1 MSRPS
6 LSSSYDTTPSVK
18 QRKPSSV
25 PLRILAACITSILIA
40 VHYTNYSPL
49 ITTMRAELHIS
60 SGQAGLMSTMLF
72 LGLALTYIPAGALAD
87 RFGTRPVLIG
97 FSVLLAMGGIL
108 LPLFASLPWILFCR
122 LLVGLGSGGAFI
134 AGAGIAAGVGKHA
147 SIGQGLYGGATQVG
161 SGLGLLITPF
171 LFHAFGWRGSFLFW
185 GLLSGLSVFIWLFV
199 NDGQEVHTP
208 TKIDLRAAAHSPSVW
223 TLGLSHLGTF
233 GLGNAIA
240 AWLTV
245 YLVEVYHLPLTL
257 AATFGS
263 FALLTGMFFRPL
275 GGILIGR
282 RIISAIPLLRIGTIL
297 GFLGVVLLAFPLHTP
312 LLAILGISAIAIG
325 STIPYTS
332 VFNSAAN
339 LKSVGK
345 GLAQGFASV
354 LASPT
359 VIIGP
364 PVIGYI
370 LDRTKS
376 FTYAFSFI
384 LLFGLVA
391 ITASFL
397 AGPAVRRETRT
408 PIVL

>member
-6 LSSSYDTTPSVK
+6 LSSSYDATVAVR

-25 PLRILAACITSILIA
+25 PLRTFAACTTAILIA

-49 ITTMRAELHIS
+49 ISTLRAELHIS
-60 SGQAGLMSTMLF
+60 SGQVGLMSTLLF
-72 LGLALTYIPAGALAD
+72 LGLALTYIPAGVLAD
-87 RFGTRPVLIG
+87 RFGARPVLIG
-97 FSVLLAMGGIL
+97 FGMLIVLGGVL
-108 LPLFASLPWILFCR
+108 LPLFANLPWILFCR

-134 AGAGIAAGVGKHA
+134 AGAGIAASLGKHA
-147 SIGQGLYGGATQVG
+147 SLGQGLYGGATQAG

-171 LFHAFGWRGSFLFW
+171 LLHAFGWRGSFLFW
-185 GLLSGLSVFIWLFV
+185 GLLSGLIVLVWLFV
-199 NDGQEVHTP
+199 NDGQTIHIP
-208 TKIDLRAAAHSPSVW
+208 TKIDLRAAVRSPSVW

-245 YLVEVYHLPLTL
+245 YLVDVYNLPLTL

-263 FALLTGMFFRPL
+263 FALLAGMFFRPL

-282 RIISAIPLLRIGTIL
+282 RVIGAIPLLRVGTIL
-297 GFLGVVLLAFPLHTP
+297 GFLGVMLLAFPLHAP
-312 LLAILGISAIAIG
+312 ILAILGISAIAIG

-364 PVIGYI
+364 PVIGFI

-384 LLFGLVA
+384 LLFGLIA

-397 AGPAVRRETRT
+397 AGPAVKKETRT
-408 PIVL
+408 PIVP